1 MPHGTGAVSPGDRL
15 ESTVVPI
22 TVGGRVIVAIAIV
35 IAWPLRERQSGFL
48 RGIEVSSMSWSWK
61 LGRVAGIPIYVHWT
75 FVILIA
81 AIVLGYWAE
90 SHNLL
95 TALEGGGFI
104 LSLFGCVVLHELG
117 HALMARRFGVPTT
130 DITLLPIGGVA
141 RLQRIPERPVQELLI
156 ALAGPA
162 VNVVIVGLLFFV
174 FQVRFP
180 GDVGDPQHL
189 VQARFWPKILEVNA
203 FLAGFNMLPAFPMDG
218 GRVLRAL
225 LAMRLP
231 YSQATRLAASIGQL
245 MAIGFGLLGLCVPQY
260 FLLLFIALFV
270 WIGAEAEATQVEE
283 RIALKDVPVRTAML
297 TEYHT
302 LMPFDSLGHAADL
315 LLAGTQHDFPIVSTT
330 DHSFQGLLT
339 RSDLMT
345 GLARAGRDAL
355 AGDHAKTGISSVEA
369 SSPLVA
375 AVARLRA
382 GQGPCLQV
390 VDQGETV
397 GLLTLENV
405 GEFLMVREALA
416 GEGNIRV
423 GPDRPPVQNRT

>member
-1 MPHGTGAVSPGDRL
+1 
-15 ESTVVPI
+15 
-22 TVGGRVIVAIAIV
+22 
-35 IAWPLRERQSGFL
+35 
-48 RGIEVSSMSWSWK
+48 MSWSWR
-61 LGRVAGIPIYVHWT
+61 LGRVAGIPIFVHWT
-75 FVILIA
+75 FVILVV
-81 AIVLGYWAE
+81 AIVLGYWVE

-95 TALEGGGFI
+95 TALEGGGFV

-117 HALMARRFGVPTT
+117 HALMARRFGVSTS

-162 VNVVIVGLLFFV
+162 VNVVIVGLLYFLCH
-174 FQVRFP
+174 VRFP
-180 GDVGDPQHL
+180 GAVGDPQRL
-189 VQARFWPKILEVNA
+189 VQIGFWPKILEVNA

-231 YSQATRLAASIGQL
+231 YARATRLAASVGQL
-245 MAIGFGLLGLCVPQY
+245 MAIGFGLVGLCVPQY

-270 WIGAEAEATQVEE
+270 WIGAEAEAAQVEE
-283 RIALKDVPVRTAML
+283 RIALKDIPVRTAML

-302 LMPFDSLGHAADL
+302 LQPFDSLGHAADL
-315 LLAGTQHDFPIVSTT
+315 LLAGTQHDFPIISMT

-339 RSDLMT
+339 RSDLLA

-355 AGDHAKTGISSVEA
+355 AGNHAKTEISSVEA
-369 SSPLVA
+369 SSPLIA
-375 AVARLRA
+375 AVARLRE
-382 GQGPCLQV
+382 GHGPCLQV

-405 GEFLMVREALA
+405 GEFLRVREALA
-416 GEGNIRV
+416 GEGNLSV
-423 GPDRPPVQNRT
+423 DPDRPRIQSQV

>member
-1 MPHGTGAVSPGDRL
+1 
-15 ESTVVPI
+15 
-22 TVGGRVIVAIAIV
+22 
-35 IAWPLRERQSGFL
+35 
-48 RGIEVSSMSWSWK
+48 MSWSWK

-75 FVILIA
+75 FVILIVF
-81 AIVLGYWAE
+81 IVVGYWVQ
-90 SHNLL
+90 SHDLL

-104 LSLFGCVVLHELG
+104 LSLFACVVLHELG
-117 HALMARRFGVPTT
+117 HALTARRFGVPTS

-162 VNVVIVGLLFFV
+162 VNVVIVALLFLV
-174 FQVRFP
+174 FQIRFP
-180 GDVGDPQHL
+180 GDVADPQHL

-231 YSQATRLAASIGQL
+231 YSRATRLAASIGQF
-245 MAIGFGLLGLCVPQY
+245 MAIGFGLLGLCGGAP
-260 FLLLFIALFV
+260 LLLLIAIFV

-297 TEYHT
+297 TDYHT

-315 LLAGTQHDFPIVSTT
+315 LLSGTQQDFPIVSTT

-355 AGDHAKTGISSVEA
+355 VSDHAKTEISSVEA

-375 AVARLRA
+375 AVARLRE
-382 GQGPCLQV
+382 GHGPCLQV

-416 GEGNIRV
+416 AEGNKRV
-423 GPDRPPVQNRT
+423 GPGRQAVQNRT

>member
-1 MPHGTGAVSPGDRL
+1 
-15 ESTVVPI
+15 
-22 TVGGRVIVAIAIV
+22 
-35 IAWPLRERQSGFL
+35 
-48 RGIEVSSMSWSWK
+48 
-61 LGRVAGIPIYVHWT
+61 
-75 FVILIA
+75 
-81 AIVLGYWAE
+81 
-90 SHNLL
+90 
-95 TALEGGGFI
+95 
-104 LSLFGCVVLHELG
+104 VVLHELG
-117 HALMARRFGVPTT
+117 HALTARGFGVPTT

-162 VNVVIVGLLFFV
+162 VNLVIMGLLFFV

-180 GDVGDPQHL
+180 GDAGDPQHL
-189 VQARFWPKILEVNA
+189 VQAGFWPKILEVNA

-231 YSQATRLAASIGQL
+231 YSRATRLAASIGQF
-245 MAIGFGLLGLCVPQY
+245 MAIGFGLLGLCYPQY
-260 FLLLFIALFV
+260 FLLLFVALFV

-375 AVARLRA
+375 AVARLRE
-382 GQGPCLQV
+382 GHGPCLQV

-416 GEGNIRV
+416 GEGNVRV
-423 GPDRPPVQNRT
+423 GPGRPRV

>member
-1 MPHGTGAVSPGDRL
+1 MAVS
-15 ESTVVPI
+15 I
-22 TVGGRVIVAIAIV
+22 TVRAGVIVVIASV
-35 IAWPLRERQSGFL
+35 IAWAILERQSGFL
-48 RGIEVSSMSWSWK
+48 RGTEVSSMSWSWK

-81 AIVLGYWAE
+81 SIVLGYWVE

-225 LAMRLP
+225 LAMRLS
-231 YSQATRLAASIGQL
+231 YSRATRLAASIGQL

-315 LLAGTQHDFPIVSTT
+315 LLAGTQQDFPIVSTT

-339 RSDLMT
+339 RSDLKT

-390 VDQGETV
+390 VDQGATV

-416 GEGNIRV
+416 GEGNIRA

>member
-1 MPHGTGAVSPGDRL
+1 MPHGTGVVSPGDRL

-22 TVGGRVIVAIAIV
+22 TVRRPLVVV
-35 IAWPLRERQSGFL
+35 IALVIAGLLRESQSGFL

-81 AIVLGYWAE
+81 SIVLGYWVE
-90 SHNLL
+90 SHNLI
-95 TALEGGGFI
+95 TALEGGGFM

-117 HALMARRFGVPTT
+117 HALMARGFGVPTT

-162 VNVVIVGLLFFV
+162 VNLVIVGLLVFV

-231 YSQATRLAASIGQL
+231 YSRATRLAASIGQF

-302 LMPFDSLGHAADL
+302 LMPLDNLGHAADL

-330 DHSFQGLLT
+330 DHSFQGVLT

-345 GLARAGRDAL
+345 GLALAGRDAL

-416 GEGNIRV
+416 GEGNLRV